1 MSDLQQSKCQL
12 VALAGLLL
20 WSFGAQAEHYTVP
33 LLVPAGTTS
42 EPQGVLRILN
52 ATDEP
57 GAVEIYAIDDAGT
70 RSGPAT
76 FTLNASAAVQFTAAD
91 LASGNAT
98 LGLAGGIGT
107 NVGDARLQIET
118 DLQIVPLAFVQA
130 ADGTLSAMHDTV
142 RGGPADESGGYTY
155 DVPVFN
161 PSTEMTQVSRLRL
174 INPGDAAAAVT
185 IAGRDDSGAEAI
197 MGDVTLVL
205 AAGGAKTLTAQQLE
219 AGDTDLT
226 GQLGA
231 GTGKWRLTVSSDQ
244 PLEVVNIVASTAG
257 YRNNLSTTAVAGAA
271 PGNQAGFN
279 ERFVGNSIIYETSDA
294 RSTIEA
300 ADGNLFTDTVEANGV
315 TETYMG
321 SYSYRVIGPD
331 AGLLTLDYDDGDRC
345 RANLYFSSRT
355 SGWFASH
362 CTGSDY
368 PAEGSWLGG
377 TWLVEADDGTGE
389 VDRFPSFRT
398 AAAPGNQT
406 YTVGTAIATLTLP
419 EATGGNGALT
429 YSLAPS
435 VPGLTFNATTRQ
447 LSGTPSTAGTHAM
460 TYTVT
465 DEDGDTDT
473 LGFTITVNADTT
485 QTGSLGECYVSL
497 MVGIG
502 QSCTYPGT
510 TDAFSVNARGRG
522 SFLTFLAGI
531 RIRIDN
537 ETINGQD
544 YDFEA
549 SHQGDGVWRID
560 RIAGST
566 EVPDTPPMTGGGT
579 MEPEDTSPSFAA
591 GAGPGNQTYT
601 VGTAIATLTLPE
613 ASGGD
618 GTLTYSLSPSVPGL
632 TFNATARQLSGTP
645 SAAGTHA
652 MTYTVTDENGDS
664 DTLSFTVTVEEPDGG
679 GNDRAALMALYN
691 ATDGANW
698 SKSDNWGTDAPLDQ
712 WYGVTVDSD
721 GRVSWL
727 NLTDN
732 QLSGPIPAQLGNLA
746 NLLALRLNEN
756 QLSGPIPAQLGNL
769 TNLVTLFL
777 YENRLSGPIP
787 AQLGNLANLVSLWLS
802 RNQLSG
808 PIPAEL
814 GNLANLESLFLE
826 ENRLSGPIPA
836 QLGNIANLETLWL
849 FGNQLSGPI
858 PAQLGNP
865 ANLRSLF
872 LRGNQLSGCIPDGLR
887 DVRINDLSRLGLA
900 FCGDVTMDG
909 ETSYGLGDEIATLPT
924 GSWTPDM
931 TSDGSF
937 SLSGGDVVVRL
948 DNGGY
953 IEVGDY
959 RFRCQSA
966 GGCEIRNRQVVS
978 GTIIQSSTTAMAE
991 DTQPSFTTSSGPG
1004 NQSYEVGTAIDTLTL
1019 PEATGG
1025 NGNLTYSLSPS
1036 VPGLTFNA
1044 TARQLTGTPS
1054 AAGTY
1059 AMTYTVTDED
1069 GDTDTLSFSIT
1080 VVEADDVGDPTG
1092 TSYGVN
1098 DALPGVPTGFFVPAV
1113 VSGGGV
1119 VISGGGTTITLR
1131 NGGHIQLDDGTRYT
1145 CTSADGCTIENG
1157 TVTQGTVVGGTEGG
1171 SASLAPADMQSFN
1184 SLVVGNRFH
1193 GAGFYIDFPS
1203 AGRFLEDSRLAGS
1216 YSYANT
1222 GSNTATL
1229 AQTYDDTAQY
1239 GGSCTHQ
1246 LSFDTETTGTS
1257 SYTCASGIQGQ
1268 GSWTMTASDVPPAP
1282 RVLSDGVTDTSITFR
1297 FSDSFDAGETKAYD
1311 FQVRRKTPRGSWNS
1325 ACSTSTNNSA
1335 NTGRGV
1341 VEFTATDLQSGTV
1354 YEARYRSRNSS
1365 TCDSGSPD
1373 PWSLIGEGSTT
1384 GAAQGLGFTESE
1396 PVRRSIPE
1404 NLPGGINV
1412 GPPVSAVGGDALAY
1426 SIGGVDAD
1434 SFAIVPET
1442 GQIRTV
1448 DNVSYDYESKDRY
1461 LVEVAVADEAGN
1473 RESVDVV
1480 IDLLD
1485 LGPSCNS
1492 QNGLNLRTNSSDS
1505 RLTVRWNVL
1514 AEVTGR
1520 ARVLGYQTEIRRGGT
1535 GPWTDQRTFLGQ
1547 AITGAIYANLDNEI
1561 EYQIRVRA
1569 VSAEGDCEWS
1579 APVSGIP
1586 TGDLAPRNDV
1596 EHVERFGPH
1605 PIGTDERNF
1614 RLLTPGRCRHTLDGV
1629 NLDANCSY
1637 VRTSPTTGR
1646 ITLEFDD
1653 PSRGSCDV
1661 ALAYSSLTAGSFID
1675 ECFDAGVNTN
1685 VPFDRSFRMPR
1696 RAPRTED
1703 GLEPPPT
1710 ETVPQRAPRNQEEF
1724 DALVHELGDFI
1735 PGLCFGICYP
1745 GSSGPPSSGVATL
1758 IMHGG
1763 RTYTFSDYTY
1773 ESTGPSQG
1781 IVKVTDRF
1789 TQEVWSFAL
1798 DVEPSGNIRVTITP
1812 PDGGASVWPGIE
1824 HLDLTLGAQSVLL
1837 PIPPSWSAA
1846 IAIES
1851 DSAPADIDG
1860 LHELAQGTCADDT
1873 QPAMCVLLGNIWE
1886 RAFIGPEGE
1895 ISPAIVHDHSYRRV
1909 GPNRG
1914 TVTVTWTV
1922 SHGINRRD
1930 LTQLQYELLG
1940 TTWVYDLTFTADGA
1954 ASYVRTI
1961 TKDGYLP
1968 HVQEGFADFTGD
1980 GIDLDTFP
1988 DELLVPEAPPQ
1999 AAGEDLAGI
2008 EVAAATS
2015 TRTIST
2021 GDVQTFV
2028 VSNTLATYRP
2038 GDWLE
2043 PKDGNNQRMMIVGA
2057 AQASA
2062 VSMAGFGGIGS
2073 SGSTAAPGPIL
2084 PAQSDSLTTL
2094 FVVCMQRN
2102 APRIP
2107 LRGDRYFSRPKSP
2120 ETAVELCQR
2129 ECVLAGGD
2137 TIQGC
2142 VWRCES
2148 TAAGSTSVP
2157 QASSDFGAKRATQLE
2172 LTPGDFLNSGR
2183 APNPL

>member
-1 MSDLQQSKCQL
+1 
-12 VALAGLLL
+12 
-20 WSFGAQAEHYTVP
+20 
-33 LLVPAGTTS
+33 
-42 EPQGVLRILN
+42 
-52 ATDEP
+52 
-57 GAVEIYAIDDAGT
+57 
-70 RSGPAT
+70 
-76 FTLNASAAVQFTAAD
+76 
-91 LASGNAT
+91 
-98 LGLAGGIGT
+98 
-107 NVGDARLQIET
+107 
-118 DLQIVPLAFVQA
+118 
-130 ADGTLSAMHDTV
+130 
-142 RGGPADESGGYTY
+142 
-155 DVPVFN
+155 
-161 PSTEMTQVSRLRL
+161 
-174 INPGDAAAAVT
+174 
-185 IAGRDDSGAEAI
+185 
-197 MGDVTLVL
+197 
-205 AAGGAKTLTAQQLE
+205 
-219 AGDTDLT
+219 
-226 GQLGA
+226 
-231 GTGKWRLTVSSDQ
+231 
-244 PLEVVNIVASTAG
+244 
-257 YRNNLSTTAVAGAA
+257 
-271 PGNQAGFN
+271 
-279 ERFVGNSIIYETSDA
+279 
-294 RSTIEA
+294 
-300 ADGNLFTDTVEANGV
+300 
-315 TETYMG
+315 
-321 SYSYRVIGPD
+321 
-331 AGLLTLDYDDGDRC
+331 
-345 RANLYFSSRT
+345 
-355 SGWFASH
+355 
-362 CTGSDY
+362 
-368 PAEGSWLGG
+368 
-377 TWLVEADDGTGE
+377 
-389 VDRFPSFRT
+389 
-398 AAAPGNQT
+398 
-406 YTVGTAIATLTLP
+406 
-419 EATGGNGALT
+419 
-429 YSLAPS
+429 
-435 VPGLTFNATTRQ
+435 
-447 LSGTPSTAGTHAM
+447 
-460 TYTVT
+460 
-465 DEDGDTDT
+465 
-473 LGFTITVNADTT
+473 
-485 QTGSLGECYVSL
+485 
-497 MVGIG
+497 
-502 QSCTYPGT
+502 
-510 TDAFSVNARGRG
+510 
-522 SFLTFLAGI
+522 
-531 RIRIDN
+531 
-537 ETINGQD
+537 
-544 YDFEA
+544 
-549 SHQGDGVWRID
+549 
-560 RIAGST
+560 
-566 EVPDTPPMTGGGT
+566 

-591 GAGPGNQTYT
+591 GAGPGNQTYA

-613 ASGGD
+613 ATGGN
-618 GTLTYSLSPSVPGL
+618 GGLTYSLSPSVPGL
-632 TFNATARQLSGTP
+632 TFNATARRLSGTP

-652 MTYTVTDENGDS
+652 MTYTVTDEDGDS

-698 SKSDNWGTDAPLDQ
+698 SRSDNWGTDAPLYT
-712 WYGVTVDSD
+712 WYGVTVSN
-721 GRVSWL
+721 GRVFTLRLSRNQLSGPIPAELGNLAGLRFLYLTSNQLSGPIPAQLGDLVNLQWL
-727 NLTDN
+727 LLGFNQLSGPIPAELGNLANLGRLWLHQNQLSGLIPAQLGNLANLEVLLLTDN

-746 NLLALRLNEN
+746 NLERLLLDQNQLSGPIPAQLGNLANLEWLRLGDNQLTGPIPVALGNLANLRTLSLGHNQLSGPIPAEFGNLASLQFLFLTSNQLSGPIPAQLGNLANLETLHLNSNQLSGPIPAQLGNLANLSQLWLSEN

-769 TNLVTLFL
+769 
-777 YENRLSGPIP
+777 
-787 AQLGNLANLVSLWLS
+787 ANLIWLL
-802 RNQLSG
+802 LS
-808 PIPAEL
+808 
-814 GNLANLESLFLE
+814 
-826 ENRLSGPIPA
+826 
-836 QLGNIANLETLWL
+836 
-849 FGNQLSGPI
+849 
-858 PAQLGNP
+858 
-865 ANLRSLF
+865 
-872 LRGNQLSGCIPDGLR
+872 GNQLSGCIPDGLR
-887 DVRINDLSRLGLA
+887 DVRTNDLSRLGLT

-909 ETSYGLGDEIATLPT
+909 ETSYGAGDEIATLPT

-953 IEVGDY
+953 IEVGDH

-978 GTIIQSSTTAMAE
+978 GTIVQSSTTTMAE

-1004 NQSYEVGTAIDTLTL
+1004 NQSYAVGTAIATLTL
-1019 PEATGG
+1019 PEASGG
-1025 NGNLTYSLSPS
+1025 DGTLTYSLSPE
-1036 VPGLTFNA
+1036 VPGLSFNA
-1044 TARQLTGTPS
+1044 TTRQLTGTPS
-1054 AAGTY
+1054 TAASY
-1059 AMTYTVTDED
+1059 NMTYTATDAD
-1069 GDTDTLSFSIT
+1069 GDTDSLSFSIT
-1080 VVEADDVGDPTG
+1080 VDESDDVGDPTG

-1119 VISGGGTTITLR
+1119 VISGSGTTITLR

-1171 SASLAPADMQSFN
+1171 SASLAPADMQAFN
-1184 SLVVGNRFH
+1184 SLVVGNRLH
-1193 GAGFYIDFPS
+1193 GTGYYIDFPS
-1203 AGRFLEDSRLAGS
+1203 AGRFLEDGSLAGS

-1222 GSNTATL
+1222 GSNTGTL
-1229 AQTYDDTAQY
+1229 TQTYDDTAQY

-1246 LSFDTETTGTS
+1246 LSFDSETTGTS
-1257 SYTCASGIQGQ
+1257 RYTCASGIQGQ
-1268 GSWTMTASDVPPAP
+1268 GSWTITASDIAPAP
-1282 RVLSDGVTDTSITFR
+1282 RVLSDGATDTSITFG
-1297 FSDSFDAGETKAYD
+1297 FAAFFDAGETRAFD
-1311 FQVRRKTPRGSWNS
+1311 FQVRRKTPQGSWNS
-1325 ACSTSTNNSA
+1325 RCDSLTNNAA
-1335 NTGRGV
+1335 NSGRDAV
-1341 VEFTATDLQSGTV
+1341 NFTATGLQSGTV

-1412 GPPVSAVGGDALAY
+1412 GTPVSAAGGDALAY

-1448 DNVSYDYESKDRY
+1448 DNVSYDYESRDRY
-1461 LVEVAVADEAGN
+1461 LVEVGVADEAGN

-1492 QNGLNLRTNSSDS
+1492 HNGLSLRTNSSDS

-1514 AEVTGR
+1514 ADVTGH

-1561 EYQIRVRA
+1561 EYQVRVRA

-1586 TGDLAPRNDV
+1586 TGDLAPRDDI

-1605 PIGTDERNF
+1605 PIGTDDRNF
-1614 RLLTPGRCRHTLDGV
+1614 RLLTPGRCRHTVDGV

-1696 RAPRTED
+1696 RAPGTED
-1703 GLEPPPT
+1703 DLEPPPT

-1724 DALVHELGDFI
+1724 DALVFGRDDFI
-1735 PGLCFGICYP
+1735 PGLCFGRCLFNE
-1745 GSSGPPSSGVATL
+1745 PPEKGVARVFYIDTE
-1758 IMHGG
+1758 HGLG
-1763 RTYTFSDYTY
+1763 EYYGDYTY
-1773 ESTGPSQG
+1773 ENTGPSQG
-1781 IVKVTDRF
+1781 VVTLEMRGGG
-1789 TQEVWSFAL
+1789 TWTLTL
-1798 DVEPSGNIRVTITP
+1798 DFEPWGNVRATIM
-1812 PDGGASVWPGIE
+1812 DDEGGTTTWPGTD
-1824 HLDLTLGAQSVLL
+1824 HVVLTLGAQPLLL

-1860 LHELAQGTCADDT
+1860 LHELALGTCAEDT
-1873 QPAMCVLLGNIWE
+1873 QPAMCVLLGNIWDG
-1886 RAFIGPEGE
+1886 AFIGPEGE
-1895 ISPAIVHDHSYRRV
+1895 ISPAFVHDHSYRRV

-1922 SHGINRRD
+1922 SHGINRRN
-1930 LTQLQYELLG
+1930 LSQLQNELLG

-1954 ASYVRTI
+1954 ARYVRTI

-1968 HVQEGFADFTGD
+1968 HVQEGFADFTGN
-1980 GIDLDTFP
+1980 GIDLNTFP

-2015 TRTIST
+2015 TGTIST

-2028 VSNTLATYRP
+2028 VSNTLATFRP

-2073 SGSTAAPGPIL
+2073 SGSTAAPSPIL

-2107 LRGDRYFSRPKSP
+2107 VRGDRYFSRPKSP
-2120 ETAVELCQR
+2120 ETAVEMCQR
-2129 ECVLAGGD
+2129 DCALAGGD

-2148 TAAGSTSVP
+2148 TAVESTSVP
-2157 QASSDFGAKRATQLE
+2157 QASTAFGVKRAAQPE
-2172 LTPGDFLNSGR
+2172 LTPRDSLNSGR
-2183 APNPL
+2183 GPTPL

>member
-33 LLVPAGTTS
+33 LLVPAGTSS
-42 EPQGVLRILN
+42 EPQGVVRILN
-52 ATDEP
+52 ATDES
-57 GAVEIYAIDDAGT
+57 GTVEIYAIDDAGT

-76 FTLNASAAVQFTAAD
+76 FTLNASAAVQFTATD

-161 PSTEMTQVSRLRL
+161 PSTDMTQVSRLRL

-185 IAGRDDSGAEAI
+185 IGGRDDSGAEASG
-197 MGDVTLVL
+197 GDATLTL

-231 GTGKWRLTVSSDQ
+231 VTGKWRLTVSSDQ
-244 PLEVVNIVASTAG
+244 PLEVVSIVASTAG

-279 ERFVGNSIIYETSDA
+279 ERFVGNSIIYETSSA
-294 RSTIEA
+294 RSTLEA
-300 ADGNLFTDTVEANGV
+300 ADGNLFTDTAEADGV

-321 SYSYRVIGPD
+321 SYSYRAIGPD
-331 AGLLTLDYDDGDRC
+331 AGLLTLDYDDGDAC

-362 CTGSDY
+362 CTGNDY

-377 TWLVEADDGTGE
+377 TWLVEADDGAGE

-435 VPGLTFNATTRQ
+435 VPGLTFNATARQ
-447 LSGTPSTAGTHAM
+447 LRGTPSAAGTHAM
-460 TYTVT
+460 TYAAT

-473 LGFTITVNADTT
+473 LGFTITVSAGMATE
-485 QTGSLGECYVSL
+485 GSLGVCQ
-497 MVGIG
+497 VGMTLSSG
-502 QSCTYPGT
+502 KSCTYPDT
-510 TDAFSVNARGRG
+510 TDEFSVNARGRG
-522 SFLTFLAGI
+522 SFLGRLAGI

-566 EVPDTPPMTGGGT
+566 EAPEPGGGT

-601 VGTAIATLTLPE
+601 VGTAIDTLTLPE
-613 ASGGD
+613 ATGGNGD
-618 GTLTYSLSPSVPGL
+618 LTYSLSPSVPGL
-632 TFNATARQLSGTP
+632 TFNTTARQLSGTP

-652 MTYTVTDENGDS
+652 MTYTVTDEDGDS
-664 DTLSFTVTVEEPDGG
+664 DTLSFTVTVEAPDGG

-698 SKSDNWGTDAPLDQ
+698 SRSDNWGTDAPLYT
-712 WYGVTVDSD
+712 WYGVSVSN
-721 GRVSWL
+721 GRVFTLSL
-727 NLTDN
+727 SRNQLTGPIPVELGNLASLQFLFLTSN

-746 NLLALRLNEN
+746 NLETLHLN
-756 QLSGPIPAQLGNL
+756 S
-769 TNLVTLFL
+769 
-777 YENRLSGPIP
+777 
-787 AQLGNLANLVSLWLS
+787 
-802 RNQLSG
+802 NQLSG

-814 GNLANLESLFLE
+814 GNLANLSHLWLN
-826 ENRLSGPIPA
+826 ENQLTGPIPA
-836 QLGNIANLETLWL
+836 QLGNLANLQWL
-849 FGNQLSGPI
+849 L
-858 PAQLGNP
+858 
-865 ANLRSLF
+865 

-887 DVRINDLSRLGLA
+887 DVRINDLSRLGLT
-900 FCGDVTMDG
+900 FCGDGTMDG
-909 ETSYGLGDEIATLPT
+909 ETAYGVGDEIATLPT

-959 RFRCQSA
+959 RFTCQSA

-978 GTIIQSSTTAMAE
+978 GTIVQSSTTNMPE
-991 DTQPSFTTSSGPG
+991 GTQPSFTTSSGPG

-1019 PEATGG
+1019 PEASGG
-1025 NGNLTYSLSPS
+1025 DGTLTYSLSPE
-1036 VPGLTFNA
+1036 VPGLSFNA
-1044 TARQLTGTPS
+1044 TTRQLTGTPS
-1054 AAGTY
+1054 TAASY
-1059 AMTYTVTDED
+1059 NMTYTATDAD
-1069 GDTDTLSFSIT
+1069 GDTDSLSFSIT
-1080 VVEADDVGDPTG
+1080 VDESDEVSDPTG

-1119 VISGGGTTITLR
+1119 VISGSGTTITLR

-1171 SASLAPADMQSFN
+1171 STSLAPADTQAFN

-1193 GAGFYIDFPS
+1193 GAGYYIDFPS
-1203 AGRFLEDSRLAGS
+1203 AGRFLEDGSIAGS

-1222 GSNTATL
+1222 GSNTGTL
-1229 AQTYDDTAQY
+1229 TQTYDDTAQY

-1246 LSFDTETTGTS
+1246 LSFDSETTGTS
-1257 SYTCASGIQGQ
+1257 SYTCASGIQGR
-1268 GSWTMTASDVPPAP
+1268 GSWTITASDIAPAP
-1282 RVLSDGVTDTSITFR
+1282 QVLSGDATDTSLR
-1297 FSDSFDAGETKAYD
+1297 FSFAAFFDAGETRAFD
-1311 FQVRRKTPRGSWNS
+1311 FQVRRKTPQGSWNS
-1325 ACSTSTNNSA
+1325 GCNSLTNNAA
-1335 NTGRGV
+1335 NSGRGV
-1341 VEFTATDLQSGTV
+1341 VNFAATDLQSGTV

-1412 GPPVSAVGGDALAY
+1412 GTPVSAVGGDALAY
-1426 SIGGVDAD
+1426 SIGGADAD

-1442 GQIRTV
+1442 GQIRTL
-1448 DNVSYDYESKDRY
+1448 DNVSYDYESRNRY

-1485 LGPSCNS
+1485 LGPSCTS

-1514 AEVTGR
+1514 ADVTGH

-1586 TGDLAPRNDV
+1586 TGDLAPRNDI

-1605 PIGTDERNF
+1605 PIGTDDRNF
-1614 RLLTPGRCRHTLDGV
+1614 RLLTPGRCRHTVGAV

-1685 VPFDRSFRMPR
+1685 VSFDRSFRMPR
-1696 RAPRTED
+1696 RAPGTED
-1703 GLEPPPT
+1703 DLEPPPT
-1710 ETVPQRAPRNQEEF
+1710 ETVPQRAPRNQDEF

-1735 PGLCFGICYP
+1735 PGLCFGYCYP
-1745 GSSGPPSSGVATL
+1745 GSSGPPSRGVATR
-1758 IMHGG
+1758 ITHGG
-1763 RTYTFSDYTY
+1763 RNYAYGDYTY

-1781 IVKVTDRF
+1781 IVRVTDRF

-1812 PDGGASVWPGIE
+1812 PDGGASVWPGME

-1860 LHELAQGTCADDT
+1860 LHELARGTCAEDT
-1873 QPAMCVLLGNIWE
+1873 QPAMCVLLGNIWD

-1895 ISPAIVHDHSYRRV
+1895 VSPALVHDHSYRRV
-1909 GPNRG
+1909 GRNRG

-1930 LTQLQYELLG
+1930 LSQLQNELLG
-1940 TTWVYDLTFTADGA
+1940 TTWVFDLTFTADGA
-1954 ASYVRTI
+1954 ARYVRTI

-2073 SGSTAAPGPIL
+2073 SGSTAAPSPIL
-2084 PAQSDSLTTL
+2084 PAQSDSLITL

-2107 LRGDRYFSRPKSP
+2107 VRGDRYFSRPKSP

-2129 ECVLAGGD
+2129 DCVLAGGG

-2148 TAAGSTSVP
+2148 TAAGSASVP

-2172 LTPGDFLNSGR
+2172 LTPGDFMNSGR
-2183 APNPL
+2183 GPNPL

>member
-1 MSDLQQSKCQL
+1 
-12 VALAGLLL
+12 
-20 WSFGAQAEHYTVP
+20 
-33 LLVPAGTTS
+33 
-42 EPQGVLRILN
+42 
-52 ATDEP
+52 
-57 GAVEIYAIDDAGT
+57 
-70 RSGPAT
+70 
-76 FTLNASAAVQFTAAD
+76 
-91 LASGNAT
+91 
-98 LGLAGGIGT
+98 
-107 NVGDARLQIET
+107 
-118 DLQIVPLAFVQA
+118 
-130 ADGTLSAMHDTV
+130 
-142 RGGPADESGGYTY
+142 
-155 DVPVFN
+155 
-161 PSTEMTQVSRLRL
+161 
-174 INPGDAAAAVT
+174 
-185 IAGRDDSGAEAI
+185 
-197 MGDVTLVL
+197 
-205 AAGGAKTLTAQQLE
+205 
-219 AGDTDLT
+219 
-226 GQLGA
+226 
-231 GTGKWRLTVSSDQ
+231 
-244 PLEVVNIVASTAG
+244 
-257 YRNNLSTTAVAGAA
+257 
-271 PGNQAGFN
+271 
-279 ERFVGNSIIYETSDA
+279 
-294 RSTIEA
+294 
-300 ADGNLFTDTVEANGV
+300 
-315 TETYMG
+315 
-321 SYSYRVIGPD
+321 
-331 AGLLTLDYDDGDRC
+331 
-345 RANLYFSSRT
+345 
-355 SGWFASH
+355 
-362 CTGSDY
+362 
-368 PAEGSWLGG
+368 
-377 TWLVEADDGTGE
+377 
-389 VDRFPSFRT
+389 
-398 AAAPGNQT
+398 
-406 YTVGTAIATLTLP
+406 
-419 EATGGNGALT
+419 
-429 YSLAPS
+429 
-435 VPGLTFNATTRQ
+435 
-447 LSGTPSTAGTHAM
+447 
-460 TYTVT
+460 
-465 DEDGDTDT
+465 
-473 LGFTITVNADTT
+473 
-485 QTGSLGECYVSL
+485 
-497 MVGIG
+497 
-502 QSCTYPGT
+502 
-510 TDAFSVNARGRG
+510 
-522 SFLTFLAGI
+522 
-531 RIRIDN
+531 
-537 ETINGQD
+537 
-544 YDFEA
+544 
-549 SHQGDGVWRID
+549 
-560 RIAGST
+560 
-566 EVPDTPPMTGGGT
+566 
-579 MEPEDTSPSFAA
+579 
-591 GAGPGNQTYT
+591 
-601 VGTAIATLTLPE
+601 
-613 ASGGD
+613 
-618 GTLTYSLSPSVPGL
+618 
-632 TFNATARQLSGTP
+632 
-645 SAAGTHA
+645 
-652 MTYTVTDENGDS
+652 
-664 DTLSFTVTVEEPDGG
+664 
-679 GNDRAALMALYN
+679 
-691 ATDGANW
+691 
-698 SKSDNWGTDAPLDQ
+698 
-712 WYGVTVDSD
+712 
-721 GRVSWL
+721 
-727 NLTDN
+727 
-732 QLSGPIPAQLGNLA
+732 
-746 NLLALRLNEN
+746 
-756 QLSGPIPAQLGNL
+756 
-769 TNLVTLFL
+769 
-777 YENRLSGPIP
+777 
-787 AQLGNLANLVSLWLS
+787 
-802 RNQLSG
+802 
-808 PIPAEL
+808 
-814 GNLANLESLFLE
+814 
-826 ENRLSGPIPA
+826 
-836 QLGNIANLETLWL
+836 
-849 FGNQLSGPI
+849 
-858 PAQLGNP
+858 
-865 ANLRSLF
+865 
-872 LRGNQLSGCIPDGLR
+872 LSGCIPDGLR
-887 DVRINDLSRLGLA
+887 DVRSSDLSRLGLA

-909 ETSYGLGDEIATLPT
+909 ETSYGVGDEIATLPT

-978 GTIIQSSTTAMAE
+978 GTIVQSSTTTMAE

-1019 PEATGG
+1019 PEASGG
-1025 NGNLTYSLSPS
+1025 DGTLTYSLSPE
-1036 VPGLTFNA
+1036 VPGLSFNA

-1054 AAGTY
+1054 TAASY
-1059 AMTYTVTDED
+1059 NMTYTATDAD
-1069 GDTDTLSFSIT
+1069 GDTDSLSFSIT
-1080 VVEADDVGDPTG
+1080 VDESDDAGDPTG

-1119 VISGGGTTITLR
+1119 VISGSGTTITLR
-1131 NGGHIQLDDGTRYT
+1131 NGGHVQLDDGTRYT

-1171 SASLAPADMQSFN
+1171 SASLAPADTQAFN

-1193 GAGFYIDFPS
+1193 GAGYYIDFLS
-1203 AGRFLEDSRLAGS
+1203 AGRFLEDGSLAGS
-1216 YSYANT
+1216 YRYANT
-1222 GSNTATL
+1222 GSNTGTL
-1229 AQTYDDTAQY
+1229 TQTYDDTAQY

-1246 LSFDTETTGTS
+1246 LSFDSETTGTS
-1257 SYTCASGIQGQ
+1257 SYTCASGIQGR
-1268 GSWTMTASDVPPAP
+1268 GSWTITASDIAPAP
-1282 RVLSDGVTDTSITFR
+1282 QVLSGDATDTSIR
-1297 FSDSFDAGETKAYD
+1297 FSFAAFFDAGETKAFD
-1311 FQVRRKTPRGSWNS
+1311 FQVRRKTPQGSWNS
-1325 ACSTSTNNSA
+1325 GCNALTNNAA
-1335 NTGRGV
+1335 NSGRGV
-1341 VEFTATDLQSGTV
+1341 VNFAATDLQSGTV

-1396 PVRRSIPE
+1396 PVRRSMPE

-1412 GPPVSAVGGDALAY
+1412 GSPVSAAGGDALAY

-1434 SFAIVPET
+1434 SFTIVPET

-1448 DNVSYDYESKDRY
+1448 DDVSYDYESKDRY

-1485 LGPSCNS
+1485 LGPSCS
-1492 QNGLNLRTNSSDS
+1492 AQNGLSLRTNSSDS

-1514 AEVTGR
+1514 ADVTGH

-1561 EYQIRVRA
+1561 EYQVRVRA

-1586 TGDLAPRNDV
+1586 TGDLAPRNDI

-1605 PIGTDERNF
+1605 PIGTDDRNF

-1703 GLEPPPT
+1703 DLEPPPT

-1724 DALVHELGDFI
+1724 DALVHERGDFI
-1735 PGLCFGICYP
+1735 PGLCFGHCF
-1745 GSSGPPSSGVATL
+1745 PSLFRSVLLRSGVATL
-1758 IMHGG
+1758 IRPQTLGER
-1763 RTYTFSDYTY
+1763 RTLGDYTY

-1781 IVKVTDRF
+1781 IVNLTMRS
-1789 TQEVWSFAL
+1789 TGEVWSFEL
-1798 DVEPSGNIRVTITP
+1798 DVDPSGNIRVTITP
-1812 PDGGASVWPGIE
+1812 PDGGASVWPGVE
-1824 HLDLTLGAQSVLL
+1824 HLDLTLGAQSILL

-1846 IAIES
+1846 IAVET
-1851 DSAPADIDG
+1851 DTAPADIDG
-1860 LHELAQGTCADDT
+1860 LHELARGTCADDT
-1873 QPAMCVLLGNIWE
+1873 QPAMCVLLGNIWD

-1930 LTQLQYELLG
+1930 LTQLQNELLG

-1999 AAGEDLAGI
+1999 AAGEDLSGI

-2073 SGSTAAPGPIL
+2073 SGSTAAPSPIL
-2084 PAQSDSLTTL
+2084 PAQSDSFLTL

-2107 LRGDRYFSRPKSP
+2107 VRGDRYFSRPKSP

-2129 ECVLAGGD
+2129 DCVLAGSG

-2148 TAAGSTSVP
+2148 TAAGSASVP

-2183 APNPL
+2183 GPNPL